1 MIFVKIVPENSEVI
15 IPKRATEGSAGFD
28 VYAPKEFKVYPGTRQ
43 FLPLDFSLEIREG
56 WCAILS
62 HRSGHNKN
70 LGIQA
75 YGVIDSDYRG
85 IVGITLINTGIQTAH
100 FLKGDRVGQLLFIE
114 VPSVILR
121 VGEDLTDTKRGGG
134 GHGSTGA

>member
-1 MIFVKIVPENSEVI
+1 VKIVPENSEVI

-28 VYAPKEFKVYPGTRQ
+28 VYAPKDFKVYPGARQ
-43 FLPLDFSLEIREG
+43 FVPLNFSLEIKEG

-62 HRSGHNKN
+62 HRSGINKN
-70 LGIQA
+70 FGIQA
-75 YGVIDSDYRG
+75 YGIIDSDYRG
-85 IVGITLINTGIQTAH
+85 IVGITLINTGIRTAH
-100 FLKGDRVGQLLFIE
+100 FLKGDRVGQLMFLE

-121 VGEDLTDTKRGGG
+121 IGEDLTSTKRGGG